1 MKKFLACAS
10 FALAVT
16 INATT
21 IEEAKDLFEKRGE
34 NPVNAELAAN
44 IFKTLSATAV
54 SQKEKALL
62 KTKEAQAFYYYGG
75 FQPNDNR
82 KKEIYNKGV
91 EAAKEAFTILDS
103 NKEASKTE
111 KAEAHYFF
119 AINLGKWAEAN
130 GVLASLSRWPELK
143 EQLDIIDSL
152 DNSVED
158 FGSLR
163 TRARALHKLPF
174 GDKSEAEKILET
186 AATNTM
192 NETFGIGNN
201 TTANLYYLDILAK
214 NRKTEK
220 FCEVYSGME
229 ELSKASDEEL
239 MEFNPA
245 KLPETKNDIKNFKD
259 NKGFEEDVKKFADR
273 NC

>member
-1 MKKFLACAS
+1 MKKYLAS
-10 FALAVT
+10 LSMFMILT
-16 INATT
+16 TNAAT

-34 NPVNAELAAN
+34 NASNAELAAN
-44 IFKTLSATAV
+44 LFNSLAKSA
-54 SQKEKALL
+54 SSPKEKAIL
-62 KTKEAQAFYYYGG
+62 KTKEAQALYYFGG
-75 FQPNDNR
+75 FQPNDSK
-82 KKEIYNKGV
+82 KKEVYNKGV
-91 EAAKEAFTILDS
+91 EAAKDAFSILDT
-103 NKEASKTE
+103 NKDATKTE

-152 DNSVED
+152 DKSVED
-158 FGSLR
+158 YGSLR

-220 FCEVYSGME
+220 FCEVFAGME

-239 MEFNPA
+239 KEFNPH
-245 KLPETKNDIKNFKD
+245 KLPETKNDIKNFID